1 MTPLLLKAKGSS
13 TIIDTLYP
21 ERIKHISEMQKMG
34 AKIASKDGLITIQHS
49 ANLTGAVVEA
59 GEIRAGVSL
68 LGLALMAQGK
78 TIITQADNI
87 LRGYDRIVDKFRGL
101 SVNLEIMTVADDL
114 N

>member
-1 MTPLLLKAKGSS
+1 
-13 TIIDTLYP
+13 
-21 ERIKHISEMQKMG
+21 
-34 AKIASKDGLITIQHS
+34 
-49 ANLTGAVVEA
+49 
-59 GEIRAGVSL
+59 
-68 LGLALMAQGK
+68 MAQGK